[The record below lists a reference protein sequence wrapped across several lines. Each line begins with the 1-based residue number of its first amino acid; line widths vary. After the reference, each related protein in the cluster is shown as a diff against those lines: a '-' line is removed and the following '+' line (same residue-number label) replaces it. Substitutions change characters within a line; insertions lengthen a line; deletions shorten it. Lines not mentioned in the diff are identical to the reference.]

1 MADITPKPYPIY
13 DVRRGTDWR
22 IPIPVVQSD
31 GETEF
36 DFTGWQA
43 HAQVR
48 TRKAGT
54 RPSTLIAD
62 FDTYDAT
69 IEFDGGTMY
78 LIRDKDD
85 TLIDANQHEWDCK
98 FFDPESQL
106 RGLLTT
112 AIFEVTG
119 GPTE

>member
-22 IPIPVVQSD
+22 IPIPVVDSD
-31 GETEF
+31 GNAF
-36 DFTGWQA
+36 DFSGWQA

-48 TRKAGT
+48 TRKAGS

-85 TLIDANQHEWDCK
+85 TLIDANQYEWDCV
-98 FFDPESQL
+98 FFDTESRR
-106 RGLLTT
+106 RGLITT
-112 AIFEVTG
+112 NIFEITG

>member
-13 DVRRGTDWR
+13 EIGRGTDWR
-22 IPIPVVQSD
+22 IPIPVVQAD
-31 GETEF
+31 EETEF
-36 DFTGWQA
+36 DFSGWQA

-48 TRKAGT
+48 SKSSG
-54 RPSTLIAD
+54 TLIAD

-85 TLIDANQHEWDCK
+85 TLIDKGEYVWNCK
-98 FFDPESQL
+98 FFDTDSLTRELITES
-106 RGLLTT
+106 
-112 AIFEVTG
+112 IFEIIK

>member
-22 IPIPVVQSD
+22 IPIPVVDSD
-31 GETEF
+31 GNPF

-48 TRKAGT
+48 NKVSGA
-54 RPSTLIAD
+54 LIAD

-78 LIRDKDD
+78 LIRYKDD
-85 TLIDANQHEWDCK
+85 TLIDASQYVWDGK
-98 FFDPESQL
+98 FFDTESRL
-106 RGLLTT
+106 RGLIIKS
-112 AIFEVTG
+112 IFEITG